1 MENNMMEL
9 NLEDMEMVN
18 GGWDLKRWIGN
29 IGVSATVVGMTTGM
43 IALAV
48 SGPVGWAI
56 IGGAAVGA
64 AGAAVY
70 TAVTDD

>member
-29 IGVSATVVGMTTGM
+29 IGVYPFQDDGD
-43 IALAV
+43 AV
-48 SGPVGWAI
+48 IRHGI
-56 IGGAAVGA
+56 INDFQFIVERCFPRKPSQPGRRIPFSR
-64 AGAAVY
+64 
-70 TAVTDD
+70 